1 MTTVLIADDN
11 PQNLYLL
18 EAILKGYG
26 YTPITAINGREAL
39 ETAVKSPPD
48 LIITD
53 ILMPEMDGF
62 ELCRR
67 WKADTELQQ
76 IPFIFYT
83 ATYTDP
89 RDEQFALS
97 LGAER
102 FVTKPQKPDIL
113 IAIVREVLE
122 EAGKEKPPQA
132 EKTFEEEMEL
142 LREYNEVLFRKLQ
155 KKVRQLEDEIIRCN
169 RIEAD
174 LRESEKFLN
183 SIVEEIPNMIFVKD
197 ADELRF
203 VRFNKAG
210 EELLGVSRKDLIG
223 KNDYDFFPKEQAE
236 AFIQKDRDAL
246 DTKALVE
253 IPEESILTQKKG
265 ERVLHTKKM
274 PILDE
279 SGNPAYLLGISEDI
293 TERKELEE
301 LRRTALIQI
310 EEQIQNLAVLNDS
323 IRNPLAVIIAL
334 TSMNEGEVFERISR
348 QAYEI
353 DHIVTLLDEG
363 WLESLKIREFIRK
376 HII

>member
-18 EAILKGYG
+18 EATLKGYG
-26 YTPITAINGREAL
+26 YTPITATNGREAFD
-39 ETAVKSPPD
+39 TAKKSPPD

-53 ILMPEMDGF
+53 ILMPVMDGF

-67 WKADTELQQ
+67 WKADPELQQ

-113 IAIVREVLE
+113 IGIVREVLE
-122 EAGKEKPPQA
+122 EAGRERAPQP

-142 LREYNEVLFRKLQ
+142 LRDYNEVLFRKLQ
-155 KKVRQLEDEIIRCN
+155 KKVSQLEDEILRCN

-197 ADELRF
+197 AAELRF

-210 EELLGVSRKDLIG
+210 EELLGVSRDDFIG
-223 KNDYDFFPKEQAE
+223 RNDYDFFPKEQAE
-236 AFIQKDRDAL
+236 AFILRDHDAL
-246 DTKALVE
+246 STKALVD
-253 IPEESILTQKKG
+253 IPEESIMTQNKG
-265 ERVLHTKKM
+265 ERVLHTKKI

-279 SGNPAYLLGISEDI
+279 SGTPTYLLGISEDI
-293 TERKELEE
+293 TEHIELEE

-310 EEQIQNLAVLNDS
+310 EEQIQKLAILNDS
-323 IRNPLAVIIAL
+323 IRNPLAVIVAL
-334 TSMNEGEVFERISR
+334 TSMNEGGIFEQISD

-353 DHIVTLLDEG
+353 DRIVTLLDEG
-363 WLESLKIREFIRK
+363 WLESLKIREFVRK
-376 HII
+376 HYR